1 MNEYPFPQPEEESPE
16 GGAFLPDP
24 DPQADAVSFSE
35 QDTPSGTQVSPGSE
49 DHDRSVGDPGALLFP
64 EAPDN
69 ADDPLPD
76 SSIVDED
83 ADASIPEP
91 EAGAAPEDFSLD
103 HEKLTSP
110 ELTDA
115 ISRDEDAYGFH
126 GMPEPGEMTQPF
138 DLSILDDPELDLSEI
153 EDLSMDMEDPLS
165 EAPLTGEAESDPGEF
180 EDGTFREPVQEPE
193 ESPQQ
198 QPPRNHSVRKG
209 RPRRKKGEGLLG
221 IPNILVTVVWVGIVI
236 AIGVTLGRMLW
247 ICAAEVLAF
256 GREDTP
262 VTVTIYETDTIDDI
276 TEKLY
281 EANLIRYP
289 KLFKL
294 YASFA
299 VDEGE
304 IHPGIWDLNTRY
316 DYHALVKMMSPSSTR
331 SVVTLTIPEGYTC
344 RQIFELLESNKVCT
358 FNDLL
363 AYCSS
368 GDLGEYWFLEGI
380 SRGDGYCLEGYLFPD
395 TYEFYTNDT
404 PQNVLKKML
413 DNFDSRVTGG
423 DQDLRE
429 LLPGLNAHLSDLMRN
444 DGRSDDYIASHQ
456 FSMREVLIVASL
468 IEKETSGKDESP
480 TIASVIYNRL
490 FNWGDTPAYLNIDAS
505 IIYALDG
512 KTDLTAEDMKVDSPY
527 NTYYNVGLTPGPIA
541 NPGLDSIQAALNP
554 SSTNYYY
561 YILDPAAG
569 SHHFSSTLEEHE
581 AFRASLSNG

>member
-1 MNEYPFPQPEEESPE
+1 MREYPFPQPEEEAPE
-16 GGAFLPDP
+16 DAAFLPDP
-24 DPQADAVSFSE
+24 DPQEDADFFSE
-35 QDTPSGTQVSPGSE
+35 PDTPSGVQVPSDPE
-49 DHDRSVGDPGALLFP
+49 DNADSAEDLMTPLFP
-64 EAPDN
+64 EKSSD
-69 ADDPLPD
+69 ADKQLPD
-76 SSIVDED
+76 PSIAYENQED
-83 ADASIPEP
+83 SFLEP
-91 EAGAAPEDFSLD
+91 GSNTAAESFSLD

-110 ELTDA
+110 ELADT

-138 DLSILDDPELDLSEI
+138 DLSILDDPELDLA
-153 EDLSMDMEDPLS
+153 DMEELPVEPEQPLP
-165 EAPLTGEAESDPGEF
+165 EAPSADVPENENAGF
-180 EDGTFREPVQEPE
+180 EDGEFSKLAQEPAE
-193 ESPQQ
+193 APQE
-198 QPPRNHSVRKG
+198 PPARSHSVRKG

-221 IPNILVTVVWVGIVI
+221 IPNILVTVVWVAIVV
-236 AIGVTLGRMLW
+236 AIGVTLGRMMW

-256 GREDTP
+256 GREDTS
-262 VTVTIYETDTIDDI
+262 VTVTIYEKDTIEDI

-281 EANLIRYP
+281 EAKLIRYP
-289 KLFKL
+289 ELFKL

-304 IHPGIWDLNTRY
+304 IHPGIWELNTRY

-331 SVVTLTIPEGYTC
+331 SVVKLTIPEGYTC

-358 FNDLL
+358 FNDML

-368 GDLGEYWFLEGI
+368 GDLGEYWFLEGVT
-380 SRGDGYCLEGYLFPD
+380 RGDGYCLEGYLFPD

-404 PQNVLKKML
+404 PKNVLKKML
-413 DNFDSRVTGG
+413 DNFDSRVAQGE
-423 DQDLRE
+423 QDLRG
-429 LLPGLNAHLSDLMRN
+429 LLPDLNAHLSDLMRDN
-444 DGRSDDYIASHQ
+444 GRSDDYIASHQ
-456 FSMREVLIVASL
+456 LSMRDVLIVASM